1 MSSKWIERLFGV
13 PELEPLVLSSYLF
26 PLLYLVFFLII
37 PVLAMLAIAFTYNGG
52 ISLHWFKE
60 IFTWNS
66 DYMKLPS
73 SWDLVQTIKI
83 PGTGETL
90 YVIEGLDFGIILNS
104 IIVAAVVT
112 LLASIMGTVF
122 AFVMA
127 RYEFPGKNIFRIL
140 LFIPLLVT
148 PFVSAYVVQQ
158 LFSEYGLI
166 SSILHSLFGFRMRID
181 GLAGITLAQAIT
193 YYPIVYLNAYASFIN
208 IDPSLE
214 EQAENLGSGGFHLFR
229 TVTFPLAL
237 PGIAAGATLVFIFS
251 LEDLAAPIVFH
262 SNNLA
267 KKIISY
273 QVFSKFLYGTGER
286 SPLIAALAIVMLS
299 LAILAF
305 LGIRKYV
312 SLRQYAMLSKGGRWS
327 PRVRKPRLGQAVIIY
342 LILLPLLVFT
352 ITPQMGVVKL
362 AFTQEQRVV
371 TNVTDINANIVAVI
385 YPDFN
390 VQLPDNGVVKTSKN
404 GWFFQGKVH
413 GYSDTIGIINGTLNG
428 FIVGEIA
435 VKDGKFT
442 IKGNVSYADFQ
453 GSATR
458 YEGTIHTQMHG
469 TLTGEGMVL
478 KDGTLNLS
486 SSRFQAMMFNIPAGR
501 KTKITAKYVKE
512 MITTPDVR
520 RYIVNS
526 LTYSAAAVVL
536 IVLLAITSSYATSRF
551 KGALTPVLESIVI
564 LPMAV
569 PGIVVAMGYFYFF
582 HQVFPGTP
590 LDPIDPKH
598 FNPAYVLILAYSIR
612 RLPFAARSVYAGLQQ
627 VHISL
632 EEAAMNLGAS
642 RWKTITSIILPLI
655 SLNVFGGA
663 MLSFVYSMSETS
675 VGITLGSLK
684 MANAPITAY
693 MKEIMMSAVGSVNI
707 AAALGV
713 LLITVQIISIVLV
726 NVITKQKYSFI
737 GLS

>member
-13 PELEPLVLSSYLF
+13 PKPEPLVISSYLF

-37 PVLAMLAIAFTYNGG
+37 PVLAMLAIAFTYNGS

-66 DYMKLPS
+66 DYMSLPS
-73 SWDLVQTIKI
+73 SWDLVQTVKM

-90 YVIEGLDFGIILNS
+90 YLIEGLDFGIILNS
-104 IIVAAVVT
+104 IIVAAFVT
-112 LLASIMGTVF
+112 LLASIMGTIF

-127 RYEFPGKNIFRIL
+127 RYEFPGKNVFRIL

-158 LFSEYGLI
+158 LFSEYGLV
-166 SSILHSLFGFRMRID
+166 SSILHALFGFRVRID

-214 EQAENLGSGGFHLFR
+214 EQAENLGSKGFHLFR

-286 SPLIAALAIVMLS
+286 SPLIAALAIVMLT
-299 LAILAF
+299 LAIIAF

-312 SLRQYAMLSKGGRWS
+312 GLRQYAMLSKGGRWS
-327 PRVRKPRLGQAVIIY
+327 PRVRKPRLGQALIIY
-342 LILLPLLVFT
+342 LVLLPLLVFT
-352 ITPQMGVVKL
+352 ITPQAGVVKL

-371 TNVTDINANIVAVI
+371 TNVTDINAQIIGTI

-390 VQLPDNGVVKTSKN
+390 VQLPENGVVETSKN
-404 GWFFQGKVH
+404 GWFFKGEVH
-413 GYSDTIGIINGTLNG
+413 GHSNTLGVINGSLSG
-428 FIVGEIA
+428 FIVGKVTI
-435 VKDGKFT
+435 KDGKFT
-442 IKGNVSYADFQ
+442 VEGKVLYADFQ
-453 GSATR
+453 GTASK
-458 YEGTIHTQMHG
+458 YNGTIHTQMLGPITGSG
-469 TLTGEGMVL
+469 TVSAGM
-478 KDGTLNLS
+478 LNLNS
-486 SSRFQAMMFNIPAGR
+486 STFKATMFNIPVG
-501 KTKITAKYVKE
+501 KKVEITAKYVKE
-512 MITTPDVR
+512 MLTTPDVR

-627 VHISL
+627 VHVSL

-726 NVITKQKYSFI
+726 NIITKQKYSFI

>member
-1 MSSKWIERLFGV
+1 MSSKWIERLFGI
-13 PELEPLVLSSYLF
+13 PKPEPLVISSYLF

-37 PVLAMLAIAFTYNGG
+37 PVLAMLAIAFTYNGSV
-52 ISLHWFKE
+52 SLHWFRE

-73 SWDLVQTIKI
+73 SWHLIQSVKM

-90 YVIEGLDFGIILNS
+90 YIIEGLDFGIILNS
-104 IIVAAVVT
+104 IIVAAIVT
-112 LLASIMGTVF
+112 LLASIMGTIF

-127 RYEFPGKNIFRIL
+127 RYEFPGKNVFRIL

-158 LFSEYGLI
+158 LFSEYGLV
-166 SSILHSLFGFRMRID
+166 SSILHALFNFRVRID
-181 GLAGITLAQAIT
+181 GLAGVTLAQAIT

-214 EQAENLGSGGFHLFR
+214 EQAENLGSRGFHLFR

-286 SPLIAALAIVMLS
+286 SPLIAALAIVMLA

-312 SLRQYAMLSKGGRWS
+312 GLRQYAMLSKGGRWS
-327 PRVRKPRLGQAVIIY
+327 PRVRKPRLGQALIIY
-342 LILLPLLVFT
+342 LVLLPLLVFT
-352 ITPQMGVVKL
+352 ITPQAGVVKL

-371 TNVTDINANIVAVI
+371 TNVTDINAQIIGTI

-390 VQLPDNGVVKTSKN
+390 VQLPENGVVETSKN

-413 GYSDTIGIINGTLNG
+413 GYSNLIGEINGTLNG
-428 FIVGEIA
+428 FIVGNVSI
-435 VKDGKFT
+435 KDGTFT
-442 IKGNVSYADFQ
+442 VDGKIIYADFQ
-453 GSATR
+453 GKASK
-458 YEGTIHTQMHG
+458 YNGTIHTQMLGPITGSG
-469 TLTGEGMVL
+469 TVSAGM
-478 KDGTLNLS
+478 LNLNS
-486 SSRFQAMMFNIPAGR
+486 STFKATMFNIPAGK
-501 KTKITAKYVKE
+501 KTEITAKYVKK
-512 MITTPDVR
+512 MILDPDVR

-582 HQVFPGTP
+582 HQIFPGTP

-627 VHISL
+627 VHVSL